1 MIYKRKKEDWSEEI
15 AEVEAFFSTVPL
27 PKIPIKLNEA
37 TTILDCKRFIENHL
51 GNVKA
56 NEGKIRF
63 KPYLN
68 RLQTLKKILCIKY

>member
-1 MIYKRKKEDWSEEI
+1 MIYKRKKEDWSVEI
-15 AEVEAFFSTVPL
+15 TEIEAFFSSIKL
-27 PKIPIKLNEA
+27 PKEPIKLCDG

-63 KPYLN
+63 KPYLQ
-68 RLQTLKKILCIKY
+68 RLQTLKNVLECKH

>member
-1 MIYKRKKEDWSEEI
+1 MIYKRKKEDWSEQI
-15 AEVEAFFSTVPL
+15 VEVEAFFSTVPL

-37 TTILDCKRFIENHL
+37 TTILDCRRFVENHL

-68 RLQTLKKILCIKY
+68 RLQTLKNVLQCKH

>member
-15 AEVEAFFSTVPL
+15 AEVEAFFTSTTL
-27 PKIPIKLNEA
+27 LNIPIKLNEA
-37 TTILDCKRFIENHL
+37 TTILDLKRFIENHL
-51 GNVKA
+51 GIVKA

-68 RLQTLKKILCIKY
+68 RLQTLKNILQCKQ